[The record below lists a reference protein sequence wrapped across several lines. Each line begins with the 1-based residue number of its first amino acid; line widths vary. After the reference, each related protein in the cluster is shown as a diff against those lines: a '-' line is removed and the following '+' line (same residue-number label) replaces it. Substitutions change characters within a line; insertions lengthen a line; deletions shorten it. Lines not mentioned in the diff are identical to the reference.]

1 MSQTRADVLTTLNV
15 LVSDPNN
22 QKWTSTQK
30 VHFLNQALQ
39 DVVSSLTISYVRTID
54 IALRDREYEYEFPSD
69 MLQPVAMMFQNIE
82 GSIVMGSS
90 WRSLITDSEYGYSGI
105 PGSPEVFWNIPRN
118 ASGHISIR
126 DLVSD
131 NKFIFLPYYEAET
144 YTQSLVTRS
153 EELPSSASAGDIWV
167 DQYESE
173 NYVYSCDTTYSADAD
188 LATATLSTEYLPGTV
203 DLVFTY
209 DVVGVK
215 HVQVVL
221 VNAGATGSSSV
232 AITGD
237 ADDRANPL
245 TYTFTLY
252 ENNNS
257 NNDIIALAPTD
268 LTISG
273 ASATRGAMIA
283 TSVELENPAAAKWT
297 QQVLHLR
304 YVAIFPKLTNDTDEI
319 PAELPVLIREGDC
332 LAYIAGAKLLDTMKG
347 DERWVIMSRTYKK
360 DSEEIL
366 NRCRKHRNGGGPAF
380 DLSPG

>member
-1 MSQTRADVLTTLNV
+1 MSQTRSDVLTTINV

-22 QKWTSTQK
+22 QKWTAPQK

-39 DVVSSLTISYVRTID
+39 DIVSSLTISYVRTTD
-54 IALRDREYEYEFPSD
+54 IAIRDREYEYEFPSD

-82 GSIVMGSS
+82 GSIVMSSS
-90 WRSLITDSEYGYSGI
+90 WRSMITDSEYGYSGV
-105 PGSPEVFWNIPRN
+105 PGNPEVFWNIPRN

-131 NKFIFLPYYEAET
+131 NKFVFVPFYQAET

-153 EELPSSASAGDIWV
+153 EDLPSSASAGDVWV

-173 NYVYSCDTTYSADAD
+173 NYVYACDTTYTAAAD
-188 LATATLSTEYLPGTV
+188 LATATLSSEYLPGAV

-209 DVVGVK
+209 DVPGVK
-215 HVQVVL
+215 HIQVVS
-221 VNAGATGSSSV
+221 VSAGATGTSSV

-252 ENNNS
+252 DDDNS
-257 NNDIIALAPTD
+257 NDDIIALAPAN
-268 LTISG
+268 LTITG
-273 ASATRGAMIA
+273 ASATVGSMTA
-283 TSVELENPAAAKWT
+283 TSVELENPAASKWT

-304 YVAIFPKLTNDTDEI
+304 YVAMFPKLSNDTDVL
-319 PAELPVLIREGDC
+319 PSELPVLIRDGDC
-332 LAYIAGAKLLDTMKG
+332 LAYIAAAKLLDTMKG
-347 DERWVIMSRTYKK
+347 DERWIIMSRTYKK
-360 DSEEIL
+360 DYAEIL
-366 NRCRKHRNGGGPAF
+366 DRCRQHRNGGGPAF

>member
-1 MSQTRADVLTTLNV
+1 MSQTRSDVLTTLNV

-22 QKWTSTQK
+22 QKWTATQK
-30 VHFLNQALQ
+30 VHFINQALQ
-39 DVVSSLTISYVRTID
+39 DVVSSMSLSYIRTHD
-54 IALRDREYEYEFPSD
+54 IALRDRNYEYEFPED
-69 MLQPVAMMFQNIE
+69 MLQLVAMMFQDIE
-82 GSIVMGSS
+82 GAIVMSSS
-90 WRSLITDSEYGYSGI
+90 WRSMITDSEYGYSGV

-118 ASGHISIR
+118 ASGHITMR

-131 NKFIFLPYYEAET
+131 NKFIFTPYYEAET
-144 YTQSLVTRS
+144 YTTSQVKRS
-153 EELPSSASAGDIWV
+153 EDLPSSSSEGDIWV
-167 DQYESE
+167 DQYQDE
-173 NYVYSCDTTYSADAD
+173 NYVYTCDEAYSADAD
-188 LATATLSTEYLPGTV
+188 LATATLSSEYLPGTV

-209 DVVGVK
+209 DVPGIK

-252 ENNNS
+252 LNNNS
-257 NNDIIALAPTD
+257 NDDIIALAPTD
-268 LTISG
+268 LTIGG
-273 ASATRGAMIA
+273 ASATRGVMTA
-283 TSVELENPAAAKWT
+283 TSVELENPAASKWT

-304 YVAIFPKLTNDTDEI
+304 YVAIFPKLTNDTDLL

-332 LAYIAGAKLLDTMKG
+332 LAYIAAAKLLDTMKG